1 MAGKRGRPT
10 DSRKEIRITVRI
22 DARVAEALDA
32 YCKKWAVTRAEAIR
46 RAILRLLCGYGA
58 GMHAK
63 Q

>member
-46 RAILRLLCGYGA
+46 RAILRL
-58 GMHAK
+58 
-63 Q
+63 

>member
-22 DARVAEALDA
+22 DARVAEAFDA

-46 RAILRLLCGYGA
+46 RAILRL
-58 GMHAK
+58 
-63 Q
+63 

>member
-1 MAGKRGRPT
+1 LAGKRGRPT

-46 RAILRLLCGYGA
+46 RAILRL
-58 GMHAK
+58 
-63 Q
+63 